1 MSAIEGIRSPDTN
14 PEEDIKNSNEKA
26 GETTWND
33 VADLKDQ
40 IVQLEA
46 SVNGQL
52 ERSNSQAL
60 RNENIAD
67 ARGQL
72 LEVYSKNNPTE
83 DINAKRIAAVKR
95 IEAMKLSDLELI
107 NITSNWN
114 SVEIDQ
120 AALSKSTQKNGNPN
134 CYGDKGLSFSDGNL
148 PMKDESIYRHVGT
161 SAIADLAK
169 VGYVRNKR
177 ETADALDIPGKKGFG
192 TSGATVYWNSGD
204 SRINESADLVIEANK
219 AAADI
224 GYVTKDDV
232 LGIWVTDSNTG
243 EPVNLIDGKDHTNL
257 SIADHRE

>member
-14 PEEDIKNSNEKA
+14 PEEDIENSNEKA

-52 ERSNSQAL
+52 ERSSSQAL

-72 LEVYSKNNPTE
+72 LEVYSRSNPTG

-95 IEAMKLSDLELI
+95 IEAMKLSDHELI

-120 AALSKSTQKNGNPN
+120 AALSKSTQK
-134 CYGDKGLSFSDGNL
+134 
-148 PMKDESIYRHVGT
+148 
-161 SAIADLAK
+161 
-169 VGYVRNKR
+169 
-177 ETADALDIPGKKGFG
+177 TATP
-192 TSGATVYWNSGD
+192 TAT
-204 SRINESADLVIEANK
+204 ATK
-219 AAADI
+219 ASPFLTA
-224 GYVTKDDV
+224 TCQ
-232 LGIWVTDSNTG
+232 
-243 EPVNLIDGKDHTNL
+243 
-257 SIADHRE
+257 